1 MSKIDDQTQAPEAEL
16 QALIGAA
23 LAKAFPGQKLR
34 FEKRFLVSLGHESI
48 TIDGTAGWEKTGRA
62 DIIVYAGD
70 RAVAVVELKRGDL
83 KLREKDRK
91 QLLTYAAQHSPRPP
105 LLLLSNGTENRFFDG
120 NNGAPFEF
128 KTANGATVKKL
139 FENAAKIAAADHVW
153 TMETLLGVD
162 SNTWAGFVRN
172 RTKRVTTRLTGAR
185 DDVDRPF
192 ASDLLFARVLT
203 SRVAR
208 ALQASAPA
216 LMIEGAPLVGKS
228 SLLRELALRNDDAG
242 LAILFIRAGSG
253 GAGLYQR
260 IANLF
265 GEAVEWRFD
274 EQDARAWLRRL
285 SHAEPSIRLV
295 LAIDDLVPGSK
306 VESDLEELADAGFG
320 PGVGIVATVTSD
332 EARRAASGRD
342 PTALE
347 QIARTATL
355 HVLSDAEFEAME
367 TVLAKR
373 HIHFT
378 RGAAL
383 FEEYRIPWV
392 LRGLLAMLP
401 PDVGTAA
408 GVTFPATM
416 GFQLVVSGRE
426 RLGRALGAERGYR
439 LLARD
444 AFADEGPSSPEL
456 ALAMSHTFIIRRDCL
471 SPESREALPRLIE
484 QGWVSTFRHNSSDDV
499 VVPRAPEMFLGAL
512 AEEVSHELETSAR
525 ESPME
530 AGHWL
535 ADTMDGLFL
544 GDLIGAQAVMD
555 LSVRQRGF
563 PSGILDG
570 LLERRPEIQRI
581 EAGVFGF
588 PAPDGS
594 VQDICVTTDGDLFE
608 ADEEGNPLG
617 EPLAKLG
624 PNDRT
629 LQSEM
634 SGWMILSQLAM
645 IRSESV
651 ATGQV
656 VHPGILLEVA
666 TSTVPLLRL
675 AGGGREF
682 LSRDI
687 EGHGTLIDIENG
699 VVEGVTAALQQMF
712 MRDWETL
719 DPWFEAALA
728 RGSLPL
734 LYRIRTA
741 LLACRD
747 IAPAPAAA
755 WMEGRARETNVAMHE
770 LLATNGHEE
779 TTDVE

>member
-1 MSKIDDQTQAPEAEL
+1 L
-16 QALIGAA
+16 
-23 LAKAFPGQKLR
+23 
-34 FEKRFLVSLGHESI
+34 LV
-48 TIDGTAGWEKTGRA
+48 
-62 DIIVYAGD
+62 
-70 RAVAVVELKRGDL
+70 
-83 KLREKDRK
+83 
-91 QLLTYAAQHSPRPP
+91 
-105 LLLLSNGTENRFFDG
+105 LSNGTETRFFDG
-120 NNGAPFEF
+120 NDGAPLKF
-128 KTANGATVKKL
+128 KTANGTTLKKL
-139 FENAAKIAAADHVW
+139 FENAAKVAAADHDW
-153 TMETLLGVD
+153 TMEILLGLD

-172 RTKRVTTRLTGAR
+172 RTKRVITRLTGAR

-192 ASDLLFARVLT
+192 ASDLLFSRVL
-203 SRVAR
+203 SLRVAR
-208 ALQASAPA
+208 ALQAGAPA
-216 LMIEGAPLVGKS
+216 LIIESAPLVGKS
-228 SLLRELALRNDDAG
+228 SLLRELALRNEDAG

-253 GAGLYQR
+253 GAGLFQR

-285 SHAEPSIRLV
+285 SNSEPSIRLV
-295 LAIDDLVPGSK
+295 LAIDDLLPGSK

-332 EARRAASGRD
+332 EARRGASGRD

-355 HVLSDAEFEAME
+355 DVLSEAEFEAME

-401 PDVGTAA
+401 PEVGTAA
-408 GVTFPATM
+408 AVTFPATM
-416 GFQLVVSGRE
+416 GFQLVANGRE
-426 RLGRALGAERGYR
+426 RLGRAVGAERGYR

-444 AFADEGPSSPEL
+444 AFADDGAPSPEL

-471 SPESREALPRLIE
+471 SPESREALPQLVE
-484 QGWVSTFRHNSSDDV
+484 QGWVSAFRHNSGADV
-499 VVPRAPEMFLGAL
+499 VVPRVPEMFLSAL
-512 AEEVSHELETSAR
+512 AEEVSRELEAIAR
-525 ESPME
+525 GNPKD

-563 PSGILDG
+563 PVGILYG
-570 LLERRPEIQRI
+570 LLERHPKVEQF
-581 EAGVFGF
+581 EAGRFGL

-594 VQDICVTTDGDLFE
+594 VQDIRVTQDGDLFF
-608 ADEEGNPLG
+608 ADEAGNALG
-617 EPLAKLG
+617 EPIARLG
-624 PNDRT
+624 PTDRT

-634 SGWMILSQLAM
+634 AGWMILSQLAM

-651 ATGQV
+651 ATGQA
-656 VHPGILLEVA
+656 VHSGILLEVA

-675 AGGGREF
+675 AGGVQEF
-682 LSRDI
+682 ASRDI

-699 VVEGVTAALQQMF
+699 VIEGVTAALQQMF

-719 DPWFEAALA
+719 DPWFEDALS

-755 WMEGRARETNVAMHE
+755 WMERRAHEANFAMHE
-770 LLATNGHEE
+770 LLAMDAHEE
-779 TTDVE
+779 PYGRQ